1 MSMNTVA
8 VSLSEAMKIEGAT
21 AVALVDYESGMLL
34 GKEGGAGLNLE
45 VAAAGNSDVVRAKM
59 KTMAS
64 LKLRCTIEEILI
76 TLNDQYHIIRPLS
89 SAKNLFLYLVLN
101 RATSNLAMA
110 RHKLTVLEKE
120 FSV

>member
-1 MSMNTVA
+1 MSMNSVA
-8 VSLSEAMKIEGAT
+8 TNLSEAMKIEGAT

-34 GKEGGAGLNLE
+34 GKEGGAGINLE

-64 LKLRCTIEEILI
+64 LKLRTSIEDILI
-76 TLNDQYHIIRPLS
+76 TLGDQYHIIRPLS
-89 SAKNLFLYLVLN
+89 SAKNLFFYLVLN

-110 RHKLTVLEKE
+110 RHKLAALEKD
-120 FSV
+120 FAI